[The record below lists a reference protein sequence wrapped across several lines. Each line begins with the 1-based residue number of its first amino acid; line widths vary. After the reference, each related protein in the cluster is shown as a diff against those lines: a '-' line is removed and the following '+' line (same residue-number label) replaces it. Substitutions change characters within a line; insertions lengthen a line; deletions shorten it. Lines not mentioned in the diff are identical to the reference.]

1 MVRGNGM
8 VAARRL
14 WGWLVLALIAVL
26 TATGPSSAQTPTPF
40 AYWQNDAGVVL
51 RPLGGP
57 VPDWDVTIGMGAA
70 EIPLYEGSD
79 HYRTVPSP
87 AFDIRYKDLLF
98 LSDGDGLG
106 VNLLRGET
114 YRAGVALG
122 YDVGR
127 TQHASGRLN
136 GIGSIPPTPV
146 ARAFAEAYVLPFI
159 FSADIRR
166 YIGGTDGLAG
176 DIGTYMPVIGT
187 ETLVVF
193 VGPGITFADDR
204 YVRKYFGISP
214 SQAAPHS
221 GLPLYQAGGGATNA
235 NFGVSIDYHYTDNWM
250 INGDIGYERMLGDAA
265 GSPIVQSKN
274 QIGVAVTIAY
284 EF

>member
-1 MVRGNGM
+1 MSM

-14 WGWLVLALIAVL
+14 WGLVVLAPIAYL
-26 TATGPSSAQTPTPF
+26 AATASASAQTPSPF

-57 VPDWDVTIGMGAA
+57 VPNWDVTVGMGAA
-70 EIPLYEGSD
+70 VIPLYEGSD

-87 AFDIRYKDLLF
+87 AVDIRYKDIAF
-98 LSDGDGLG
+98 LSTGDGLG

-127 TQHASGRLN
+127 TQHAAGRLN
-136 GIGSIPPTPV
+136 GIGGIPPAPV
-146 ARAFAEAYVLPFI
+146 ARAFAEAYVLPFV
-159 FSADIRR
+159 FAADIRR
-166 YIGGTDGLAG
+166 SIGGTDGLIG
-176 DIGTYMPVIGT
+176 DLGAYMPVIGT
-187 ETLVVF
+187 ETLAVF
-193 VGPGITFADDR
+193 VGPGITFADQH
-204 YVRKYFGISP
+204 YVRKYFGVGP

-221 GLPLYQAGGGATNA
+221 GLPLYNSAGGGASNA

-250 INGDIGYERMLGDAA
+250 LNGDIGYERLLGDAA
-265 GSPIVQSKN
+265 SSPIVQTKN